1 MLLLD
6 LPVLPGMTAGPA
18 LPGNVSQA
26 NTVTNATSVCAGNI
40 LKVVLFL
47 NNRCQTRA
55 AFSSMFAVMVSTKL
69 NVSLK
74 QSALLAY

>member
-26 NTVTNATSVCAGNI
+26 NPVTNATSVRAGNI
-40 LKVVLFL
+40 LKLVFILIIVD
-47 NNRCQTRA
+47 
-55 AFSSMFAVMVSTKL
+55 KL
-69 NVSLK
+69 GVHSI
-74 QSALLAY
+74 